1 MSFVKKI
8 SHFSKKTMYKCL
20 SLLTGTAIVLAL
32 LPITASASAEPIFSG
47 ETNAA
52 GFMRVTVGNDDV
64 TDSFKESGNISVKE
78 NTRGNFTNIFF
89 TGNTYYYSA
98 SVKIEN
104 DTSTYGSIRLVAGTC
119 KMDGSIGYLEVCAR
133 PNIGGQTVYF
143 INANGETAVEVGN
156 NVSVNIGDTAR
167 YTVKYE
173 NREISLWINGTQIFE
188 SVKLPAKAKNVQPA
202 PGFYSQNC
210 SGTISDIKIW
220 GELEQKVCP
229 AFNEN
234 TDSNLIY
241 GVSVKN
247 NCTGEVLKP
256 SDCRIASEVLAT
268 VRNTFGGIEYDDN
281 TYSLS
286 TDAVLNDNPNVDYEG
301 LIFKVA
307 TAKKDGADCDI
318 EIRVRRNMIVLFAV
332 NSTAENPIEINY
344 GYQTVLGTKN
354 SYAIN
359 FRKSGLIDFWKDGNA
374 VFYRFDLT
382 AYGFEEI
389 LPSVSL
395 GGEMSGYEFS
405 NIKLWGDGLRVDSE
419 PEFDENNDTN
429 AILSTVISNPLTD
442 EAIRGTDCSTKSEKT
457 DTCRLQLLGP
467 EYLGAY
473 SFTADALMYDNKNI
487 APWGIEYNFEG
498 LIFTIGKTVK
508 NESDCTVELR
518 VRSNGI
524 FIFLVKSDGEDVIY
538 SDYGTLTEFGK
549 KNRYTLDY
557 KTDGTFD
564 FWIDGLRVI
573 HNFNVQSNGCK
584 VITPELGIGGEVCA
598 FEFENIH
605 LWGNIYVHKAPEF
618 DPDKDTDIIGKAVV
632 NDIFSGELYKLTSG
646 KFANKTNMT
655 GRVDFTG
662 IKFDGDYAFYTN
674 AMFYDNKN
682 KTDAGNE
689 IDWEGIIFRIAEMS
703 NDGKKYTL
711 EYRIRRS
718 YALIYSVDGS
728 GAEQLI
734 EAIPLSTPYGSE
746 NSYVVD
752 FKNKKADLWK
762 NGVRVITAFDPT
774 EHGYSDI
781 SPIMGLGGEVCSF
794 KFSDMHL
801 VNIGATYTAE
811 VPAMPKGNGDYVTVA
826 GVNTSNIVTYENG
839 TLKCTDDSISP
850 KATFKYLPFTA
861 KDTYLFGADIK
872 VTKSERIW
880 MGPRFV
886 IGKNQ
891 KDEDIAV
898 FFTQT
903 AIMVADGNEV
913 STVLEFTRK
922 QNKNY
927 RWDMLIEPG
936 CVSVWINGILV
947 IDKAKTAEKAKAE
960 LSVLF
965 ENCEAELKNVN
976 IYHTYPAK
984 FIVPVKPKKPVY
996 KEIAD
1001 GQYNAAEFGS
1011 VLLNGSEYG
1020 GYFGC
1025 KLASTD
1031 SKSGLRYVFD
1041 NLPVSDSS
1049 EYYFS
1054 SEFTVTESD
1063 VVWKGP
1069 RFIFRSN
1076 DDTVMYCTVT
1086 HTAIII
1092 MAGAKQVES
1101 YPFNLELGKR
1111 YKINILSSPDKVSV
1125 WLDKQ
1130 LIFENVDIADY
1141 AGNGF
1146 KAIPGVLFELC
1157 RATVSNICVYGD
1169 SVVFNPDYVDM
1180 DLYNDAI
1187 YRMSG
1192 IPKNTSGE
1200 KNLFMGTYMNDGSQG
1215 SLGAVYDRELLSF
1228 KNEFGDVKDGIV
1240 SFVDTDGSSN
1250 INGLKNESG
1259 YVFRF
1264 KYKAESATV
1273 KEDEE
1278 SGVWF
1283 VCNKSTAPWLT
1294 ENCNVMLGI
1303 FSDSIRLKAYKD
1315 GICVSEQKNDFNRVL
1330 GKEYDVA
1337 VVHGKNWVKLFIDG
1351 ETMLVGTGLPTYNVA
1366 FDFNI
1371 CNTASVMS
1379 NFELYETK
1387 SSGLDVKTP
1396 TDDSSPS
1403 KSGNTV
1409 VRTEASVIKAER
1421 SFPIAVI
1428 CVLGALIISSGAF
1441 GVYLIYRRRK
1451 QNGK

>member
-32 LPITASASAEPIFSG
+32 LPITASASAEPIFPG

-52 GFMRVTVGNDDV
+52 EFMCVTVGNDDV
-64 TDSFKESGNISVKE
+64 TDSFKESGNILVKE

-119 KMDGSIGYLEVCAR
+119 KMSGATGYLEVCAR
-133 PNIGGQTVYF
+133 PNISGQTVYF
-143 INANGETAVEVGN
+143 INANGETAVKVGS
-156 NVSVNIGDTAR
+156 NVAVNIGDTAR
-167 YTVKYE
+167 YTVKYD
-173 NREISLWINGTQIFE
+173 NGEISLWINGTQIFE
-188 SVKLPAKAKNVQPA
+188 SVKLPKKAKKVQPA

-210 SGTISDIKIW
+210 NGTISDIKIW
-220 GELEQKVCP
+220 GELEQKTCP
-229 AFNEN
+229 EFNEN
-234 TDSNLIY
+234 VDSNLIY
-241 GVSVKN
+241 GVPVKN
-247 NCTGEVLKP
+247 NHTGEVSKP

-268 VRNTFGGIEYDDN
+268 VRNTFGGIEYGAG

-286 TDAVLNDNPNVDYEG
+286 TDAILNDNPNVDYEG

-307 TAKKDGADCDI
+307 TAKKGDADWDI
-318 EIRVRRNMIVLFAV
+318 EIRVRGNMIAFFAV
-332 NSTAENPIEINY
+332 NSTADNPIEINY
-344 GYQTVLGTKN
+344 GYQTVLGGKN
-354 SYAIN
+354 SYAVN
-359 FRKSGLIDFWKDGNA
+359 FRESGLIDFWKDGNA
-374 VFYRFDLT
+374 VFYRFDLKS
-382 AYGFEEI
+382 YGFEQI

-395 GGEMSGYEFS
+395 GGEMSGYEFG

-429 AILSTVISNPLTD
+429 AILTTVISNPLTD
-442 EAIRGTDCSTKSEKT
+442 ETFRGTNCSAKSENT

-473 SFTADALMYDNKNI
+473 SFTADAIMYDNKNI

-508 NESDCTVELR
+508 NGTECTVELR
-518 VRSNGI
+518 VRNNGI
-524 FIFLVKSDGEDVIY
+524 FVFLVKSDGEDVLY
-538 SDYGTLTEFGK
+538 SDYNIQTGFETN
-549 KNRYTLDY
+549 NRYTLDF
-557 KTDGTFD
+557 KADGTFD
-564 FWIDGLRVI
+564 FWV
-573 HNFNVQSNGCK
+573 NGIRSIKGFDVKNENCES
-584 VITPELGIGGEVCA
+584 ITPNFGIGGEVCA
-598 FEFENIH
+598 FAFENMR

-618 DPDKDTDIIGKAVV
+618 NSDKDTDIIGKSVV

-646 KFANKTNMT
+646 KFENKTDMT

-662 IKFDGDYAFYTN
+662 IKLDGDYTFYTN

-703 NDGKKYTL
+703 KEGKKYTL
-711 EYRIRRS
+711 EYRMRRG
-718 YALIYSVDGS
+718 YALIYSVAES

-734 EAIPLSTPYGSE
+734 EAIPLSTPYGSD

-762 NGVRVITAFDPT
+762 NGVRIIAAFDPT
-774 EHGYSDI
+774 EHGFSDI

-794 KFSDMHL
+794 KFFVMHL
-801 VNIGATYTAE
+801 VNSGATYTAE
-811 VPAMPKGNGDYVTVA
+811 VPAMPKVNGDYATVTE
-826 GVNTSNIVTYENG
+826 VNTSNAVTYENE

-903 AIMVADGNEV
+903 AIMVAEGNEV
-913 STVLEFTRK
+913 STILEFTRK

-927 RWDMLIEPG
+927 RWDMLIEPD

-965 ENCEAELKNVN
+965 ENCKAELKNVN

-996 KEIAD
+996 KDIAD

-1031 SKSGLRYVFD
+1031 SKNGLRYVFD
-1041 NLPVSDSS
+1041 NLPVSDNS

-1086 HTAIII
+1086 HNAIII
-1092 MAGAKQVES
+1092 MAEAKQVES
-1101 YPFNLELGKR
+1101 YPFNLELGRR

-1146 KAIPGVLFELC
+1146 KATPGVLFELC
-1157 RATVSNICVYGD
+1157 RAAVSNICVYGD

-1215 SLGAVYDRELLSF
+1215 SLGAVYDRELLNF

-1396 TDDSSPS
+1396 ADDSSPS

-1409 VRTEASVIKAER
+1409 VRADASVIKAER

-1451 QNGK
+1451 QSGK